1 MPELF
6 FLYWWQFGKIWIL
19 LILPKSDQSTNFLKI
34 MIFHAYGSI
43 LLTLLNEKI
52 FDPNLAKFDQ
62 IWTKFWGQI
71 FCPSTTKW
79 DLPRCIDSPS
89 MNFLSNLVQ
98 KLFHLVHLKNKGQ
111 FLHDL
116 AAFKVV
122 NWRKDAQT
130 HEVWAQSI
138 SFHVFSSISKKRWGF
153 QDKSTHSKSIVNL
166 QN

>member
-1 MPELF
+1 
-6 FLYWWQFGKIWIL
+6 
-19 LILPKSDQSTNFLKI
+19 
-34 MIFHAYGSI
+34 
-43 LLTLLNEKI
+43 
-52 FDPNLAKFDQ
+52 
-62 IWTKFWGQI
+62 
-71 FCPSTTKW
+71 
-79 DLPRCIDSPS
+79 

-138 SFHVFSSISKKRWGF
+138 GFHLFSSISKKRWGF
-153 QDKSTHSKSIVNL
+153 QDKSTGSRTDKRLKTEGFYVATVCRFILETSPFFGNG
-166 QN
+166 